1 MGQPQANCSSG
12 FLFRNTMKRQNH
24 CYLNPMKNPV
34 NFSKSIHSW
43 KEKNSKLIDEE
54 GKMRN
59 YLNKI
64 KKINPMKILLLL
76 LICISLTLSIPT
88 IQADTIP
95 EKIPTNNILDANH
108 RVNQKTINQTIQ

>member
-1 MGQPQANCSSG
+1 
-12 FLFRNTMKRQNH
+12 
-24 CYLNPMKNPV
+24 
-34 NFSKSIHSW
+34 
-43 KEKNSKLIDEE
+43 
-54 GKMRN
+54 
-59 YLNKI
+59 
-64 KKINPMKILLLL
+64 MKILLLL